1 MRCGRSRRAAPTPE
15 ETHEQQGQEGE
26 SRRSRRLDPAAA
38 KKARNKAYE
47 TELARLQVEIANLQ
61 AWVKTSGARI
71 VIIFEGR
78 DAAGK
83 GGMIK
88 RLTETVSPRVFRV
101 VALPAPSDRQKTQV
115 YMQRYV
121 EQLPAAGEV
130 VIFDRSWYNRPGVER
145 VMGYCTEHAAQAV
158 PAGDP
163 APRGADRPSSG
174 ITLLKYFLTVG
185 EEEQERRFRQRIDDP
200 VRQWKLSPMDLESY
214 RRWWDYTKA
223 YDEMIR
229 LTDTPHAPW
238 WIVDSNDKKA
248 ARINCLTHLLAS
260 IPYEKVKY
268 DEPKLGKRQKRPGR
282 PCRRPDG
289 AQRGAER
296 VLRRRR
302 PSAGGFTASAATSA
316 TPSAGDRRSP
326 GRGCSTPPGGI
337 ATAC

>member
-1 MRCGRSRRAAPTPE
+1 MSKKHRKAKPE
-15 ETHEQQGQEGE
+15 KTADQPA
-26 SRRSRRLDPAAA
+26 LDPKAA

-47 TELARLQVEIANLQ
+47 ARLAALQVEIANLQ
-61 AWVKTSGARI
+61 AWVKATGARI
-71 VIIFEGR
+71 VVIFEGR

-88 RLTETVSPRVFRV
+88 RLTEKVSPRVFRV
-101 VALPAPSDRQKTQV
+101 VALPAPSDRQKTQI

-130 VIFDRSWYNRPGVER
+130 VVFDRSWYNRPGVER
-145 VMGYCTEHAAQAV
+145 VMGFCSDEQAGRFLDLCPRFEAALV
-158 PAGDP
+158 E
-163 APRGADRPSSG
+163 SG
-174 ITLLKYFLTVG
+174 ITLVKYFLTVG

-200 VRQWKLSPMDLESY
+200 TRQWKLSPMDLESY
-214 RRWWDYTKA
+214 RRWWDYSAA

-268 DEPKLGKRQKRPGR
+268 DEPKLGKRQKKADDYA
-282 PCRRPDG
+282 PDRT
-289 AQRGAER
+289 ARN
-296 VLRRRR
+296 VV
-302 PSAGGFTASAATSA
+302 PSVF
-316 TPSAGDRRSP
+316 
-326 GRGCSTPPGGI
+326 
-337 ATAC
+337 